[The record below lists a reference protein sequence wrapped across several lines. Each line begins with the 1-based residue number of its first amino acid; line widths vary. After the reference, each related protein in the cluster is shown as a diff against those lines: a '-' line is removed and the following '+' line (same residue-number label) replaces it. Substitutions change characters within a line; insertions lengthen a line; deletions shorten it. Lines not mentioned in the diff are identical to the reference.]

1 MKLNS
6 DMYHS
11 SLNKLINK
19 HLSET
24 QLNDDNIKAFLSS
37 INESFLS
44 TDRYKEV
51 LEHSFKLTEKEY
63 EQINNQLNEQNEIR
77 NHAIKNLISITKQLQ
92 NENQSIEKNQ
102 SDDILILSD
111 IIVDQVKKFN
121 DTKDELKKTINL
133 FKTLLKNFN
142 SSVLVE
148 TEDRKILF
156 TNDAFCNLFK
166 IPYTPE
172 QMIGFD
178 CSESAEQSKHLFT
191 NPDEFAERIG
201 LILTN
206 KSPVIDEFLEM
217 QDGTK
222 LERDYVPIFVD
233 DVYKGHM
240 WLYENVTEKF
250 QHQKHIA
257 ESDERNK
264 LIMSSA
270 LDAIII
276 INSKGEIIYWNP
288 SAKRIFGWD
297 YEEVH
302 LKLLTDTIIP
312 ARMSDGHKNGMD
324 RMLTSN
330 KSRILGTLLELP
342 AIHKNENELLIEIY
356 IISFEQEN
364 EKYYCSF
371 IKDISE
377 RKKQE
382 TKLKETSQ
390 KLESIFNEMSDVVYS
405 IKMPEREVLFVT
417 PSIRDIFEVEAQDF
431 VNDFTLWEKLIVPEE
446 GKIKTKIK
454 QAFNEQV
461 SFDEN
466 YRIKTPSGSFK
477 WIRNKAKFIFDEN
490 QNCIRLDGVVM
501 DRTKQYFAQ
510 ESLDQEVKLQEA
522 LIDIASTYINL
533 DPKDVPNTIH
543 RSLEKM
549 GNFVGADRAYIFD
562 YDFEKGV
569 TSNTYEWCNEG
580 ISPEIDNLQD
590 VPIEFFPQ
598 WTHKHQNGEA
608 FYIPDVNNLEDDGEG
623 GLKSILE
630 PQGIK
635 SLIAIPMLDGKEL
648 IGFVGFDSVK
658 SHHDYSDK
666 EQRLLFLFGQM
677 LINIRNRQKW
687 DNQLRIQEE
696 KYRNIIAN
704 MNLGLLEVDLNDVIV
719 YANQSFCDM
728 SGYSLSELKG
738 KKAAELFVVKDQ
750 KNIIYEKNDKRKEA
764 VSDSYE
770 IEVRDKNGQPHWWF
784 ISGAP
789 NYNDKGQLIGSIG
802 IHLDITE
809 QKRLEQELAKAK
821 SFAEAAGK
829 AKELFLANMS
839 HEIRTPLNVIIGMI
853 RQLNK
858 EALTTD
864 QHFYVKQSESSA
876 KHLLTILNNVLD
888 IAKIESGDMEIVN
901 EAFSPS
907 ALAYNVHS
915 IMYSQAKDKNLDF
928 KLHVSPDI
936 KPVLI
941 GDDTR
946 LRQVLINLVGN
957 AIKFTNKGSINL
969 SVEVIDESDE
979 KQLVKFEVQDTG
991 IGMSEEF
998 ISRIFDKFS
1007 QEYNTSNRK
1016 YEGTGL
1022 GMAISN
1028 DLIVLMGGNMT
1039 VKSAKDDGTTCSFE
1053 ISFPVSHTDNLIVN
1067 SPQIKEGTFKGKKA
1081 LLVED
1086 NEMNRF
1092 IAIQS
1097 LDFLGFETV
1106 EAENG
1111 QIATELIQKQDFDL
1125 VLMDIQMP
1133 VMDGVEATTL
1143 IREKL
1148 KINIPIIAL
1157 TANAFKHDIDLYL
1170 KKGMND
1176 FITKP
1181 YDEQEFFRKIEHVLS
1196 LSYDVLKTTE
1206 NTQIVENANKEI
1218 QPLYDLSQLKV
1229 MSRGNDDFVKKMVSL
1244 FITLSKENIDI
1255 FEKAVIHNDV
1265 ETLKKTAH
1273 KFKPSIDQMGIVS
1286 LKDTIRSLE
1295 KIEIDEK
1302 PEKSFIPLVEKIV
1315 KVLNEVVR
1323 ELGGKG

>member
-1 MKLNS
+1 MGESVNELSLLLDLFPYAFVLDKNLKLQETGVSLSKITGDVKGENFTDHFTIERPYTES
-6 DMYHS
+6 FNIS
-11 SLNKLINK
+11 SLRLQI
-19 HLSET
+19 
-24 QLNDDNIKAFLSS
+24 Q
-37 INESFLS
+37 
-44 TDRYKEV
+44 EV
-51 LEHSFKLTEKEY
+51 YYFKLKDSTLFLRGQFKM
-63 EQINNQLNEQNEIR
+63 IN
-77 NHAIKNLISITKQLQ
+77 
-92 NENQSIEKNQ
+92 
-102 SDDILILSD
+102 DG
-111 IIVDQVKKFN
+111 
-121 DTKDELKKTINL
+121 
-133 FKTLLKNFN
+133 N
-142 SSVLVE
+142 SVV
-148 TEDRKILF
+148 
-156 TNDAFCNLFK
+156 C
-166 IPYTPE
+166 
-172 QMIGFD
+172 
-178 CSESAEQSKHLFT
+178 
-191 NPDEFAERIG
+191 
-201 LILTN
+201 
-206 KSPVIDEFLEM
+206 
-217 QDGTK
+217 
-222 LERDYVPIFVD
+222 
-233 DVYKGHM
+233 
-240 WLYENVTEKF
+240 
-250 QHQKHIA
+250 
-257 ESDERNK
+257 
-264 LIMSSA
+264 
-270 LDAIII
+270 
-276 INSKGEIIYWNP
+276 
-288 SAKRIFGWD
+288 
-297 YEEVH
+297 
-302 LKLLTDTIIP
+302 
-312 ARMSDGHKNGMD
+312 
-324 RMLTSN
+324 LTSLWVMN
-330 KSRILGTLLELP
+330 IDQLKYYKLTVSDFKGYDPTFDYLHVLKQSE
-342 AIHKNENELLIEIY
+342 IHKNELSELISKINNQAVAIKKSNEEL
-356 IISFEQEN
+356 SF
-364 EKYYCSF
+364 
-371 IKDISE
+371 
-377 RKKQE
+377 
-382 TKLKETSQ
+382 TKLQ
-390 KLESIFNEMSDVVYS
+390 LESILNEMTDVVWS
-405 IKMPEREVLFVT
+405 VSLPDFKVLFIT
-417 PSIRDIFEVEAQDF
+417 PSITKVFEVSTDEFVKDFDLWKKVIVNQDKWILAQ
-431 VNDFTLWEKLIVPEE
+431 IEE
-446 GKIKTKIK
+446 NLRDKK
-454 QAFNEQV
+454 Q
-461 SFDEN
+461 FDVI
-466 YRIKTPSGSFK
+466 YRIKTPTGIIK
-477 WIRNKAKFIFDEN
+477 WINNKGKFIFNKNNEA
-490 QNCIRLDGVVM
+490 IRLDGVV
-501 DRTKQYFAQ
+501 TEKTLEYEAQ
-510 ESLDQEVKLQEA
+510 SILDQELKLQEA

-533 DPKDVPNTIH
+533 DPKDVPNTIN

-562 YDFEKGV
+562 YDFEKDV
-569 TSNTYEWCNEG
+569 TSNTYEWCNED
-580 ISPEIDNLQD
+580 ITPEIDNLQD
-590 VPIEFFPQ
+590 VPVEFFPQ
-598 WTHKHQNGEA
+598 WTQKHQNGEA
-608 FYIPDVNNLEDDGEG
+608 FYIPDVNALEDDGEG

-704 MNLGLLEVDLNDVIV
+704 MNLGLLEVDLYDVIV

-728 SGYSLSELKG
+728 SGYSLTELKG
-738 KKAAELFVVKDQ
+738 KKAAELFVNEDQ
-750 KNIIYEKNDKRKEA
+750 RNVIYEKNETRKKS

-770 IEVRDKNGQPHWWF
+770 IEVKDKAGKPHWWF
-784 ISGAP
+784 VSGAP

-901 EAFSPS
+901 DAFSPS

-915 IMYSQAKDKNLDF
+915 IMFSQAKDKNLEF
-928 KLHVSPDI
+928 KIHVSPNI

-957 AIKFTNKGSINL
+957 AIKFTNNGNINL
-969 SVEVIDESDE
+969 SVEVIGESE
-979 KQLVKFEVQDTG
+979 GNQVVKFEVQDTG

-1007 QEYNTSNRK
+1007 QEHNTSNRK

-1028 DLIVLMGGNMT
+1028 DLIALMGGTMT
-1039 VKSAKDDGTTCSFE
+1039 VKSTKDNGTTCSFE
-1053 ISFPVSHTDNLIVN
+1053 ISFPVSHTDHLIVN
-1067 SPQIKEGTFKGKKA
+1067 SPQIKEGTFKGKRA

-1111 QIATELIQKQDFDL
+1111 LIATELIQKGDFDI

-1196 LSYDVLKTTE
+1196 LSYDVLKTPE
-1206 NTQIVENANKEI
+1206 NTQIVINGNKEI
-1218 QPLYDLSQLKV
+1218 QPLYDLSQLKA
-1229 MSRGNDDFVKKMVSL
+1229 MSRDNDDFVRKMVSL
-1244 FITLSKENIDI
+1244 FITLSKENIEV
-1255 FEKAVIHNDV
+1255 FEKAIINDDV
-1265 ETLKKTAH
+1265 EAIRKTAH

-1286 LKDTIRSLE
+1286 LKDVIRSLE
-1295 KIEIDEK
+1295 KFEPSEM
-1302 PEKSFIPLVEKIV
+1302 PEKSYIPMVEKIV
-1315 KVLNEVVR
+1315 QVLNDIVR
-1323 ELGGKG
+1323 ELGEKGIS